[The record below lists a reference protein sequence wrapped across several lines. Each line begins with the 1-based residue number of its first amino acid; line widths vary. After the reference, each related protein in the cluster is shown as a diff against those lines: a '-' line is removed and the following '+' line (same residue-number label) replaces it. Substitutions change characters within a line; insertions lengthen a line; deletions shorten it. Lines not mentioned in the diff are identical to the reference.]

1 MNWLKK
7 LFGDTP
13 DSSEKQTPQ
22 SSGAH
27 ATKPTEMTSVHG
39 GDLLIEVDS
48 FSGLQDLGKFL
59 KRHSEKEILSFID
72 TFPFDKLKIDVESI
86 SKDFRNSR
94 RFEMIL
100 FLARILLKWDDYLS
114 DPEWKNLLPD
124 SLNASSAYD
133 KLRSRLITF
142 LKPQDGK
149 EIAMHIRTQL
159 YEFAMDL
166 IRTEKN
172 RDALL
177 CLEVS
182 RPSLK
187 EDHDFWRCVCYH
199 NIGLTENDIAIVKQG
214 IQLTE
219 EILSGAPS
227 SNSSQK
233 LRQSNMLEKL
243 KKMEGDYVG
252 SQKT

>member
-7 LFGDTP
+7 FFEGMPASAKNRTP
-13 DSSEKQTPQ
+13 KELGAQAITSSEL
-22 SSGAH
+22 AN
-27 ATKPTEMTSVHG
+27 ACG

-72 TFPFDKLKIDVESI
+72 TFPFDKLRIDFESI

-100 FLARILLKWDDYLS
+100 FLARILLKWDDYIS
-114 DPEWKNLLPD
+114 DPEWRNLLPA

-142 LKPQDGK
+142 LKAQNGK

-187 EDHDFWRCVCYH
+187 EDHDFWRCVCY
-199 NIGLTENDIAIVKQG
+199 
-214 IQLTE
+214 
-219 EILSGAPS
+219 
-227 SNSSQK
+227 
-233 LRQSNMLEKL
+233 
-243 KKMEGDYVG
+243 
-252 SQKT
+252 